1 MAKKDRSSNNNKTIK
16 NDYNANYTS
25 YLNQENSSFSNN
37 EAPPAEEVL
46 FDPFSSTSAL
56 VSEDSLSL
64 IPPPSFNNDNPFG
77 STPTSSFNDNPFGSS
92 SSPSFNNDNPFGST
106 PTSSFN
112 DNPFGS
118 SSSSSFGSGN
128 DPFGSTPTSSF
139 NDNPFGSTPTSS
151 FNDNPFGSS
160 SSSSFGSDNDPFAS
174 TPTSSFGSSDFNSF
188 TPSPEP
194 IVPAFDHAKEAEL
207 ETARIAEENA
217 KFQLEQAR
225 IDEENAQK
233 AMQLE
238 AIRLQE
244 EQDLIENAQRDAL
257 REVEEKS
264 KKEAEIAKEPPPSVI
279 NEDVEDLES
288 MSIEE
293 LKDNIN
299 KLKANPGNTIDE
311 KLLVFDK
318 IGKYS
323 TVLLKKLR
331 AEKK

>member
-1 MAKKDRSSNNNKTIK
+1 
-16 NDYNANYTS
+16 
-25 YLNQENSSFSNN
+25 
-37 EAPPAEEVL
+37 
-46 FDPFSSTSAL
+46 
-56 VSEDSLSL
+56 
-64 IPPPSFNNDNPFG
+64 
-77 STPTSSFNDNPFGSS
+77 
-92 SSPSFNNDNPFGST
+92 
-106 PTSSFN
+106 
-112 DNPFGS
+112 
-118 SSSSSFGSGN
+118 
-128 DPFGSTPTSSF
+128 
-139 NDNPFGSTPTSS
+139 
-151 FNDNPFGSS
+151 
-160 SSSSFGSDNDPFAS
+160 
-174 TPTSSFGSSDFNSF
+174 
-188 TPSPEP
+188 
-194 IVPAFDHAKEAEL
+194 
-207 ETARIAEENA
+207 
-217 KFQLEQAR
+217 
-225 IDEENAQK
+225 
-233 AMQLE
+233 MQLE